1 MNTEKQFLIDMQ
13 QDEKRYS
20 DSKKHKRSLRAFE
33 HDLKERAAAQIIL
46 SAGPYGFGRTWQ
58 LKAFGKLFY
67 LGQDAKVCSRLL
79 GLEPSEVIN
88 LIRGNNISDDHI
100 NNNLAVL
107 IINTLELTAES
118 AQDLEAWALAC
129 D

>member
-1 MNTEKQFLIDMQ
+1 MQ
-13 QDEKRYS
+13 ATTTTTKRKVK
-20 DSKKHKRSLRAFE
+20 DFE
-33 HDLKERAAAQIIL
+33 HDLKARAAAQIII

-58 LKAFGKLFY
+58 LEAFGKRFY

-79 GLEPSEVIN
+79 GLDPQTVIKK
-88 LIRGNNISDDHI
+88 IGGNNISDDQI

-107 IINTLELTAES
+107 IINTLDLTFEA

>member
-1 MNTEKQFLIDMQ
+1 MQ
-13 QDEKRYS
+13 TKTTTKKRNLQS
-20 DSKKHKRSLRAFE
+20 FE
-33 HDLKERAAAQIIL
+33 HDLKERSKAQIII

-58 LKAFGKLFY
+58 LQAFGKRFY
-67 LGQDAKVCSRLL
+67 LGQDAKVCTRLL
-79 GLEPSEVIN
+79 GLEPKIVIEK
-88 LIRGNNISDDHI
+88 IGGNNISDDQI

-107 IINTLELTAES
+107 IINSIGLTYEA

>member
-1 MNTEKQFLIDMQ
+1 MQ
-13 QDEKRYS
+13 TKTQTKKRNLQS
-20 DSKKHKRSLRAFE
+20 FE
-33 HDLKERAAAQIIL
+33 HDLKARAAAQIII

-58 LKAFGKLFY
+58 LQAFGKRFY

-79 GLEPSEVIN
+79 GLDPQTVIKK
-88 LIRGNNISDDHI
+88 IGGNNISDDQI

-107 IINTLELTAES
+107 IINTLDLTFEA

>member
-1 MNTEKQFLIDMQ
+1 MNTTKT
-13 QDEKRYS
+13 
-20 DSKKHKRSLRAFE
+20 KRSLSSFE

-58 LKAFGKLFY
+58 LAAYGKRFY

-79 GLEPSEVIN
+79 GLDPSQVIK
-88 LIRGNNISDDHI
+88 LIGGNNISDDQI

-107 IINTLELTAES
+107 IINTVGLDAENS
-118 AQDLEAWALAC
+118 QDLEAWALAC

>member
-1 MNTEKQFLIDMQ
+1 MQ
-13 QDEKRYS
+13 TTTTKR
-20 DSKKHKRSLRAFE
+20 KRKVLS
-33 HDLKERAAAQIIL
+33 HDLKARAAAKIHIG
-46 SAGPYGFGRTWQ
+46 SGAATYGFGRTWE
-58 LKAFGKLFY
+58 LEAFGRRFY

-107 IINTLELTAES
+107 IINTLELTAET
-118 AQDLEAWALAC
+118 AQDLESWALAC

>member
-1 MNTEKQFLIDMQ
+1 MQ
-13 QDEKRYS
+13 ATTTRTRKT
-20 DSKKHKRSLRAFE
+20 KVLE
-33 HDLKERAAAQIIL
+33 HDLKERAAAEIIL

-67 LGQDAKVCSRLL
+67 LGQDAKVCDRII
-79 GLEPSEVIN
+79 GLAPSDVIDV
-88 LIRGNNISDDHI
+88 IRGNNISDDKI

-107 IINTLELTAES
+107 IIDTLGLTYES

>member
-1 MNTEKQFLIDMQ
+1 MQ
-13 QDEKRYS
+13 ATTTK
-20 DSKKHKRSLRAFE
+20 KRSLKAFE

-79 GLEPSEVIN
+79 GLDPKEVIN
-88 LIRGNNISDDHI
+88 LIRGNNISDDKI

-107 IINTLELTAES
+107 IIDTISLNFEA
-118 AQDLEAWALAC
+118 AQDMEAWALAC

>member
-1 MNTEKQFLIDMQ
+1 MNTTTTK
-13 QDEKRYS
+13 
-20 DSKKHKRSLRAFE
+20 KRSLKAFE
-33 HDLKERAAAQIIL
+33 NDLKERAAAEVLI
-46 SAGPYGFGRTWQ
+46 SAGSYGFGRTWE
-58 LKAFGKLFY
+58 LKAYGRKFY

-79 GLEPSEVIN
+79 GLDPSQVIK
-88 LIRGNNISDDHI
+88 LIGGNNISDDNI

-107 IINTLELTAES
+107 IINTVGLTAQS

>member
-1 MNTEKQFLIDMQ
+1 MQ
-13 QDEKRYS
+13 ATTTTK
-20 DSKKHKRSLRAFE
+20 KRSLKAFE

-118 AQDLEAWALAC
+118 AKDLESWALAC

>member
-1 MNTEKQFLIDMQ
+1 MNTKTT
-13 QDEKRYS
+13 K
-20 DSKKHKRSLRAFE
+20 KRSLKAFE
-33 HDLKERAAAQIIL
+33 NDLKERAAAEVLI
-46 SAGPYGFGRTWQ
+46 SAGPYGFGRTWE
-58 LKAFGKLFY
+58 LKAYGRKFY

-79 GLEPSEVIN
+79 GLDPSQVIK
-88 LIRGNNISDDHI
+88 LIGGNNISDDNI

-107 IINTLELTAES
+107 IINTVGLTAQS

>member
-1 MNTEKQFLIDMQ
+1 MQ
-13 QDEKRYS
+13 ATTTTKRKVLS
-20 DSKKHKRSLRAFE
+20 
-33 HDLKERAAAQIIL
+33 HDLKARAAAEIIIGS
-46 SAGPYGFGRTWQ
+46 SAGPYGFGRTWE
-58 LKAFGKLFY
+58 LKVYGKRFY

-79 GLEPSEVIN
+79 GLDPKEVIN
-88 LIRGNNISDDHI
+88 LIRGNNISDDKI

-107 IINTLELTAES
+107 IIDTIGLSYEA

>member
-1 MNTEKQFLIDMQ
+1 MQ
-13 QDEKRYS
+13 ATTTRTRKT
-20 DSKKHKRSLRAFE
+20 KVLE
-33 HDLKERAAAQIIL
+33 HDLKERAAAEIIL
-46 SAGPYGFGRTWQ
+46 SAGPYGFGRTWE
-58 LKAFGKLFY
+58 LKAYGKRFY

-79 GLEPSEVIN
+79 GLDPKEVIN
-88 LIRGNNISDDHI
+88 LIRGNNISDDKI

-107 IINTLELTAES
+107 IIDTIGLNFKA

>member
-1 MNTEKQFLIDMQ
+1 MNTTTTK
-13 QDEKRYS
+13 
-20 DSKKHKRSLRAFE
+20 KRSLKAFE
-33 HDLKERAAAQIIL
+33 NDLKERAAAEVLI
-46 SAGPYGFGRTWQ
+46 SSGPYGFGRTWE
-58 LKAFGKLFY
+58 LKAYGRKFY

-79 GLEPSEVIN
+79 GLDPSQVIK
-88 LIRGNNISDDHI
+88 LIGGNNISDDNI

-107 IINTLELTAES
+107 IINTVGLTAQS

>member
-1 MNTEKQFLIDMQ
+1 MQ
-13 QDEKRYS
+13 TTTTTKKRKGLVS
-20 DSKKHKRSLRAFE
+20 
-33 HDLKERAAAQIIL
+33 DLKARTEAKINLI
-46 SAGPYGFGRTWQ
+46 AGPYGFGRTWE
-58 LKAFGKLFY
+58 LEAFGKRFY

-88 LIRGNNISDDHI
+88 LIRGNNISDDKI
-100 NNNLAVL
+100 NNNLAML
-107 IINTLELTAES
+107 IIDTIGLNFNA

>member
-1 MNTEKQFLIDMQ
+1 MQ
-13 QDEKRYS
+13 ATTTTKTKTKGLES
-20 DSKKHKRSLRAFE
+20 
-33 HDLKERAAAQIIL
+33 DLKERAKAEIIL
-46 SAGPYGFGRTWQ
+46 SAGPYGFGRTWE
-58 LKAFGKLFY
+58 LKVYGKRFY

-79 GLEPSEVIN
+79 GLDPKEVIN
-88 LIRGNNISDDHI
+88 LIRGNNISDDKI

-107 IINTLELTAES
+107 IIDTIGLSYES

>member
-1 MNTEKQFLIDMQ
+1 MQ
-13 QDEKRYS
+13 TTTTKKRKGLES
-20 DSKKHKRSLRAFE
+20 
-33 HDLKERAAAQIIL
+33 DLKERAKAEIIL
-46 SAGPYGFGRTWQ
+46 SAGPYGFGRTWE
-58 LKAFGKLFY
+58 LKVYGKRFY

-79 GLEPSEVIN
+79 GLDPKEVIN
-88 LIRGNNISDDHI
+88 LIRGNNISDDKI

-107 IINTLELTAES
+107 IIDTIDLTYEA

>member
-1 MNTEKQFLIDMQ
+1 MQ
-13 QDEKRYS
+13 TTTTTK
-20 DSKKHKRSLRAFE
+20 KRSLKAFE

-118 AQDLEAWALAC
+118 AKDLESWALAC